1 MKFSENINLN
11 IRVRFFFVKNVF
23 FSEVRE
29 HRREDVFAGIR
40 VDLEN
45 GDQLN
50 VTDLVRQGRV
60 NYPSNCYTL
69 DLANNTKVKDKGIK
83 TLLVEFSSKARNMT
97 GFRLEVQGSS
107 LSCARDIFDHMFYT
121 TGDPIVTQPKE
132 LYKYALK
139 ISENVFVEEDLSK
152 NCRVYPNEEFAS
164 YCACDDQFL
173 KVAD

>member
-1 MKFSENINLN
+1 MSG
-11 IRVRFFFVKNVF
+11 RFFCFVKNVF

-45 GDQLN
+45 RDQLN

-69 DLANNTKVKDKGIK
+69 DLANNTEVKDKGIK

-97 GFRLEVQGSS
+97 EFRLEVQGSS

-121 TGDPIVTQPKE
+121 TGDPIATRSKE

-152 NCRVYPNEEFAS
+152 NCRVYPNEEFES

-173 KVAD
+173 KVADE